1 MGDDVFERIRQRPGA
16 NGKSGVRPED
26 VEHLKQAASS
36 VTVPT
41 VAVNQRAWAPIIAVP
56 DVKPLSGDRRDRN
69 AAKELRRELGQIAA
83 HATRA
88 GVAMQAARS
97 VNSYIVYSVDKGQEE
112 MMDLLYSKTRYEGMN
127 ELVASVIS
135 QSLQQMV
142 AQMIAISEQHF
153 TRQMEEL

>member
-26 VEHLKQAASS
+26 VEHLKQTASS

-41 VAVNQRAWAPIIAVP
+41 VVVNQRAWAPIIAVP
-56 DVKPLSGDRRDRN
+56 DIKPLSNDRRDRN
-69 AAKELRRELGQIAA
+69 AAKELRRELGRIAA

-88 GVAMQAARS
+88 GVAMQATRS
-97 VNSYIVYSVDKGQEE
+97 VNSYIVYSIDKGQEE

-153 TRQMEEL
+153 KRQMEEL